1 MYSYVLTD
9 ESTDDNEMNTDITPI
24 LQRNENVDDV
34 NISSRLTVEVKH

>member
-9 ESTDDNEMNTDITPI
+9 KSTDDNEMNTAITPI